1 LNEGVTTVPVE
12 VLLRSLADQRAAFD
26 AARRVYARRLAPD
39 FNVFD
44 FIAPDELRL
53 SSILAW
59 LLDPAGSHGQGSL
72 FLVELLRELG
82 LDGPMDG
89 LDASRVGVE
98 VQTHERRRVDVVVR
112 MPGAILGVENKPSR

>member
-1 LNEGVTTVPVE
+1 MSVQA
-12 VLLRSLADQRAAFD
+12 LLRSLADQRAAFD

-59 LLDPAGSHGQGSL
+59 LLDPAGSHSQGNL
-72 FLVELLRELG
+72 FLVELLREFG
-82 LDGPMDG
+82 LDWPMDG
-89 LDASRVGVE
+89 LDGSQVAGS
-98 VQTHERRRVDVVVR
+98 
-112 MPGAILGVENKPSR
+112 